1 MLIDKEVIDGPTI
14 LSNGSSRIGS
24 RFAYQEM

>member
-1 MLIDKEVIDGPTI
+1 MLIDKEVIDGPTAFSI
-14 LSNGSSRIGS
+14 GSSRIGS